1 MNEIKVR
8 NEIVLL
14 SINIKK
20 LFKDID
26 ELKKGLWMLE
36 QQNRE
41 EVVPHFRLRRKSYL
55 RTIRLKDKKVQ
66 RLMNRRSKLNL
77 KLIGV

>member
-1 MNEIKVR
+1 MNDIKVR

-20 LFKDID
+20 IFKDID
-26 ELKKGLWMLE
+26 DLKKGLCMLE

-41 EVVPHFRLRRKSYL
+41 EAVPHFRLRQRSYL
-55 RTIRLKDKKVQ
+55 RSIRLKDKEVQ
-66 RLMNRRSKLNL
+66 RLMNRRDKLNL